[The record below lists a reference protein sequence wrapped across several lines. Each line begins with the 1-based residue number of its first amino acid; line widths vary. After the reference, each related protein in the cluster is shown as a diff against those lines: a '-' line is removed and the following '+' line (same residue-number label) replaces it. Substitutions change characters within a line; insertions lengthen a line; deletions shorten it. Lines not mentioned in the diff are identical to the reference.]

1 MDGLITL
8 WQETGIANFELGQII
23 MILVGC
29 TLLFLAIRKGF
40 EPLLLLP
47 IGFGAV
53 LANIPNAGFTE
64 PGGLLYY
71 VYHIGI
77 ESGVFLLLIFMGVG
91 AMTDF
96 GALIANP
103 KTLWLGAAAQLG
115 IFATLF
121 GAILLNFVPGMEF
134 SMADASSIAII
145 GGADGPTAI
154 FLASQLSPDLLGA
167 IAVAAYSYM
176 ALVPII
182 QPPIMKAL
190 TTPEERKI
198 KMAQLRHVGKTEK
211 IVFPLVVLL
220 MTILFLPAA
229 TPLVG
234 MFCLGNLMREA
245 GVVDRLSKT
254 AQNEL
259 INIVTIFL
267 GLGVGSK
274 LQAETFLNLE
284 TLGILALGAAAFSIG
299 TAGGVIMAKILNKF
313 SKEDINP
320 LIGAAGVSAVPMAAR
335 VVNKVGLEANPQ
347 NFLLMHAM
355 GPNVAG
361 VLGSAVA
368 AGVLLALVG

>member
-1 MDGLITL
+1 MDGLLKL
-8 WQETGIANFELGQII
+8 WQDTGLANFELGQIV
-23 MILVGC
+23 MMLVGC
-29 TLLFLAIRKGF
+29 LLMYLAIIKQF

-53 LANIPNAGFTE
+53 LSNIPNAGFTAE
-64 PGGLLYY
+64 GGLLYY
-71 VYHIGI
+71 IYHAGI
-77 ESGVFLLLIFMGVG
+77 ETGIFPLLIFMGVG
-91 AMTDF
+91 ALTDF

-103 KTLWLGAAAQLG
+103 KTLLLGAAAQFG

-121 GAILLNFVPGMEF
+121 GAIALNVVPGINF
-134 SMADASSIAII
+134 TLADASSIAII

-154 FLASQLSPDLLGA
+154 FLSSRLSPDLLGA
-167 IAVAAYSYM
+167 VAVAAYSYM

-190 TTPEERKI
+190 TTKEERSI
-198 KMAQLRHVGKTEK
+198 KMRQLRHVKKGEK
-211 IVFPLVVLL
+211 ILFPLVVLG
-220 MTILFLPAA
+220 MTILFLPSA

-234 MFCLGNLMREA
+234 MFCLGNLMREC
-245 GVVDRLSKT
+245 GVVDRLSHA
-254 AQNEL
+254 AQNEI
-259 INIVTIFL
+259 INITTIFL

-274 LQAETFLNLE
+274 LQSDKFLNVE
-284 TLGILALGAAAFSIG
+284 TLGILLLGALAFSIG
-299 TAGGVIMAKILNKF
+299 TAAGVLMAKLLAKF
-313 SKEDINP
+313 SDEPLNP

-335 VVNKVGLEANPQ
+335 VANKVGLQANPQ

-368 AGVLLALVG
+368 AGILLALVG

>member
-77 ESGVFLLLIFMGVG
+77 ESGVFPLLIFMGVG

-198 KMAQLRHVGKTEK
+198 KMEQLRPVSKLEK
-211 IVFPLVVLL
+211 ILFPIVITIVVC
-220 MTILFLPAA
+220 MILPTTA
-229 TPLVG
+229 PLVG
-234 MFCLGNLMREA
+234 MLMLGNLFREC
-245 GVVDRLSKT
+245 GVVKQLT
-254 AQNEL
+254 A
-259 INIVTIFL
+259 
-267 GLGVGSK
+267 
-274 LQAETFLNLE
+274 
-284 TLGILALGAAAFSIG
+284 
-299 TAGGVIMAKILNKF
+299 
-313 SKEDINP
+313 
-320 LIGAAGVSAVPMAAR
+320 
-335 VVNKVGLEANPQ
+335 
-347 NFLLMHAM
+347 
-355 GPNVAG
+355 
-361 VLGSAVA
+361 
-368 AGVLLALVG
+368 

>member
-1 MDGLITL
+1 MDGLLTL
-8 WQETGIANFELGQII
+8 WNETAIANFKFEQLI
-23 MILVGC
+23 MMAVGC
-29 TLLFLAIRKGF
+29 GLLFLAIKKGF

-47 IGFGAV
+47 IGFGAI
-53 LANIPNAGFTE
+53 LANIPNAGFTD

-71 VYHIGI
+71 VYYVGI
-77 ESGVFLLLIFMGVG
+77 ETGIFPLLIFMGVG

-103 KTLWLGAAAQLG
+103 KTLWLGAAAQVG

-121 GAILLNFVPGMEF
+121 GAILLNYVPGMEF
-134 SMADASSIAII
+134 TLADASSIAII

-154 FLASQLSPDLLGA
+154 FLSSQLSPDLLGA

-190 TTPEERKI
+190 TTPEERQI
-198 KMAQLRHVGKTEK
+198 KMAQLRHVGKAEK
-211 IVFPLVVLL
+211 ILFPLAVLL
-220 MTILFLPAA
+220 MTILFLPSA

-234 MFCLGNLMREA
+234 MFCLGNLMKES
-245 GVVDRLSKT
+245 GVVDRLSST

-267 GLGVGSK
+267 GLGVGFK
-274 LQAETFLNLE
+274 LKADTFLNVE
-284 TLGILALGAAAFSIG
+284 TLGILALGAVAFSIG
-299 TAGGVIMAKILNKF
+299 TAGGVIMAKVLNKF

-368 AGVLLALVG
+368 AGILLALVG

>member
-1 MDGLITL
+1 MDGLLTL
-8 WQETGIANFELGQII
+8 WSETGLANFEFTQII

-29 TLLFLAIRKGF
+29 GLLFLAVAKGF

-47 IGFGAV
+47 IGFGAI
-53 LANIPNAGFTE
+53 LANIPNAGFTDE
-64 PGGLLYY
+64 GGLLYY
-71 VYHIGI
+71 IYYAGI
-77 ESGVFLLLIFMGVG
+77 ETGIFPLLIFMGVG

-121 GAILLNFVPGMEF
+121 GAILLNVIPGMEF
-134 SMADASSIAII
+134 TMADASSIAII

-154 FLASQLSPDLLGA
+154 FLASRLSPDLLGA

-190 TTPEERKI
+190 TSPEERVI
-198 KMAQLRHVGKTEK
+198 KMAQLRHVSKLEK
-211 IVFPLVVLL
+211 ILFPLAVLM
-220 MTILFLPAA
+220 MTILFLPSA

-234 MFCLGNLMREA
+234 MFCFGNFMREV
-245 GVVDRLSKT
+245 GVVDRLSST

-274 LQAETFLNLE
+274 LQADKFLNVE
-284 TLGILALGAAAFSIG
+284 TLGILALGAVAFSIG
-299 TAGGVIMAKILNKF
+299 TAGGVLMAKLMNKL
-313 SKEDINP
+313 SKEAINP

-368 AGVLLALVG
+368 AGILLALVG

>member
-1 MDGLITL
+1 MDGLMTL
-8 WQETGIANFELGQII
+8 WLETGIANFELGQII
-23 MILVGC
+23 MIMVGC
-29 TLLFLAIRKGF
+29 LLLFLAIRKGF

-47 IGFGAV
+47 IGFGAI

-71 VYHIGI
+71 VYHVGI
-77 ESGVFLLLIFMGVG
+77 ESGIFPLLIFMGVG

-121 GAILLNFVPGMEF
+121 GAILLNYVPGMEF
-134 SMADASSIAII
+134 TMADASSIAII

-154 FLASQLSPDLLGA
+154 FLASRLSPDLLGA

-190 TTPEERKI
+190 TTPEERQI

-211 IVFPLVVLL
+211 IIFPLVVLL
-220 MTILFLPAA
+220 MTILFLPSA

-245 GVVDRLSKT
+245 GVVERLSKT

-274 LQAETFLNLE
+274 LQSDKFLNLE

-299 TAGGVIMAKILNKF
+299 TAGGVIMAKVLNKF

-335 VVNKVGLEANPQ
+335 VVNKVGLQANPQ

>member
-8 WQETGIANFELGQII
+8 WQETGIANFELEQII
-23 MILVGC
+23 MILIGC
-29 TLLFLAIRKGF
+29 ILLFLAIRKGF

-77 ESGVFLLLIFMGVG
+77 ESGVFPLLIFMGVG

>member
-1 MDGLITL
+1 MQD
-8 WQETGIANFELGQII
+8 
-23 MILVGC
+23 
-29 TLLFLAIRKGF
+29 
-40 EPLLLLP
+40 
-47 IGFGAV
+47 
-53 LANIPNAGFTE
+53 
-64 PGGLLYY
+64 
-71 VYHIGI
+71 
-77 ESGVFLLLIFMGVG
+77 
-91 AMTDF
+91 
-96 GALIANP
+96 
-103 KTLWLGAAAQLG
+103 AA
-115 IFATLF
+115 
-121 GAILLNFVPGMEF
+121 
-134 SMADASSIAII
+134 SIAII

-154 FLASQLSPDLLGA
+154 FLASRLSPDLLGA

-190 TTPEERKI
+190 TTPEERTI
-198 KMAQLRHVGKTEK
+198 KMAQLRHVSKGEK
-211 IVFPLVVLL
+211 VLFPLAVLL
-220 MTILFLPAA
+220 MTILFLPSA

-274 LQAETFLNLE
+274 LQAEQFLNFE
-284 TLGILALGAAAFSIG
+284 TLGILALGAVAFSIG
-299 TAGGVIMAKILNKF
+299 TGAGVLMAKLLNKY

-335 VVNKVGLEANPQ
+335 VVNKVGLQANPQ

-368 AGVLLALVG
+368 AGILLALVG

>member
-77 ESGVFLLLIFMGVG
+77 ESGVFPLLIFMGVG

-198 KMAQLRHVGKTEK
+198 KMAQLRHVGKTGK